1 MAYTKASSWSKGQGL
16 QKTLDLG
23 EEGARGEGEGKGR
36 GGEGRRDRVV
46 VLRVL

>member
-23 EEGARGEGEGKGR
+23 EEGVRGEGEEKGR

-46 VLRVL
+46 ILKVL

>member
-23 EEGARGEGEGKGR
+23 EEGVRGEGEGKGR

-46 VLRVL
+46 ILKVL